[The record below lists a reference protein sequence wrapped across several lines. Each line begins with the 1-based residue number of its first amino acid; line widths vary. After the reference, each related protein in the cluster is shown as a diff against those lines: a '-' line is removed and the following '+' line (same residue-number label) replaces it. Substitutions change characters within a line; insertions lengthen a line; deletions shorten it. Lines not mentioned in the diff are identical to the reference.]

1 MSRVFRKLRIPVIV
15 VVTGLAGWLA
25 FPPLLL
31 AAATLETSAAH
42 VQMLADEQRFDG
54 VVEAVFRSTISAQ
67 TSGEIIELPYDVN
80 DYVPKGAIIVRF
92 EDTRQKAG
100 LDKAVASE
108 AQVRAQLVE
117 AESAHQRNRRLIKDN
132 AVSTSQLEKSEANL
146 KSARAQLELA
156 RAELKQARE
165 QWEFTVVRAPF
176 AGVVVERFVE
186 IGEHAKVGAPLG
198 TGLSLEKLRVQVAVP
213 AHYVQRIRDSAQARV
228 RIPDNGQW
236 LESAD
241 ITIFPYADPVSHT
254 FTLRVQ
260 LPDGQHGMYPGML
273 VKTAFVVGRVR
284 TLLIPSVAV
293 VHRSEVMG
301 VYVVAEDGR
310 VHFRQLRI
318 GREAPG
324 DMRVVLAG
332 LQEGEQV
339 ALDPVAAGIALK
351 QQDMQPPS

>member
-1 MSRVFRKLRIPVIV
+1 MSRVFRYFRTPVHKLAA
-15 VVTGLAGWLA
+15 GLAGWLA
-25 FPPLLL
+25 LSPLLL

-42 VQMLADEQRFDG
+42 FQMLADEQRFDG

-67 TSGEIIELPYDVN
+67 TSGEIIELPFDVN

-92 EDTRQKAG
+92 DDTRQKAG
-100 LDKAVASE
+100 LDKAIASE
-108 AQVRAQLVE
+108 AQARAQLVE
-117 AESAHQRNRRLIKDN
+117 AESAHQRNLRLIKDN
-132 AVSTSQLEKSEANL
+132 AVSKSQLEKSEANL
-146 KSARAQLELA
+146 KSVRAQLELA
-156 RAELKQARE
+156 QAELKQARE
-165 QWEFTVVRAPF
+165 QWEYTVVRAPY
-176 AGVVVERFVE
+176 AGVLVERLVE
-186 IGEHAKVGAPLG
+186 IGEHAQVGAPLG

-228 RIPDNGQW
+228 RMPGSDQW
-236 LESAD
+236 LESTD
-241 ITIFPYADPVSHT
+241 ITIFPYADPDSHT
-254 FTLRVQ
+254 FTMRVQ

-273 VKTAFVVGRVR
+273 VKTAFVVGRER

-293 VHRSEVMG
+293 VHRSEVTG

-324 DMRVVLAG
+324 DLRVVLAG

-351 QQDMQPPS
+351 QQDTKPPS